1 MPVCPD
7 RLRLGDLVPRVI
19 NIYKSKIIEEMIT
32 EIQKRLDSPELNEEQ
47 VAELIDRI
55 KLLNESRVYFCQ
67 KYTRI
72 II

>member
-1 MPVCPD
+1 
-7 RLRLGDLVPRVI
+7 
-19 NIYKSKIIEEMIT
+19 MIAQ
-32 EIQKRLDSPELNEEQ
+32 IQSRLDSPELSEEE
-47 VAELIDRI
+47 VVELIDRI